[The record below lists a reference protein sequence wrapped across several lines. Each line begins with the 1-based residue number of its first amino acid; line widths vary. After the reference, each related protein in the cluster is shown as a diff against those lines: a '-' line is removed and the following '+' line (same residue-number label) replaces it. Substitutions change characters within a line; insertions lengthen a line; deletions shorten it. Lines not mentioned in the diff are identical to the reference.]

1 MTDGESVAYE
11 VDDRVAVLTIDRPQ
25 ARNAVTPEVAHG
37 LEALQDRAEADPDV
51 WVLVLTGAPPVFC
64 AGADLKAIGAG
75 RAWEL
80 ETPRGGYAGIT
91 RRART
96 KPLIA
101 AVEGAALAGG
111 AEIVLSCDV
120 VVAARDARFGI
131 PEVTRGLVAAAGGL
145 FRLGRRIPLNLAME
159 AALTGDPID
168 AETAHRHGLVNRLC
182 EPGQARECALDLA
195 RRIAANAP
203 LAVRESRAIVAE
215 CTGSDDASGWERS
228 TEAALRVLGSHD
240 VQEGVRA
247 FVEKRSPAWAGR

>member
-111 AEIVLSCDV
+111 AEIVLSCD
-120 VVAARDARFGI
+120 
-131 PEVTRGLVAAAGGL
+131 VTRGLVAAAGGL